1 MRCPICSSERLGS
14 HRYCPKCGHDY
25 ASDGAHGNAA
35 AQFGKPMIG
44 SGAKLIAF
52 SLLAVAVLFPL
63 GTQFAFSGNLG
74 FGHSVSFQF
83 SAVEMLS
90 WSMRVTEMPATK
102 IEALA
107 ADMGID
113 LENVIGSCRVYVT
126 LVMVYVAYWIAAVAL
141 NSRFTYRVVRNKADV
156 QMAIAAFVRTGVMFL
171 IPFLY
176 QRVLYR
182 AAPYMIVFLINAGD
196 APWNDP
202 MFLPIPSENVYQGGA
217 CASLGLILTIA
228 LGAFF
233 LSKKPYKP

>member
-1 MRCPICSSERLGS
+1 MHCPICSSERLRN

-25 ASDGAHGNAA
+25 ALDGVYGNAA
-35 AQFGKPMIG
+35 ALLGKPMIG
-44 SGAKLIAF
+44 SGAKIIAF
-52 SLLAVAVLFPL
+52 GLLAAAVLFPL
-63 GTQFAFSGNLG
+63 GAQFDFSGNLG
-74 FGHSVSFQF
+74 SGHSVSFQF

-90 WSMRVTEMPATK
+90 WAMRVTEMPASK

-113 LENVIGSCRVYVT
+113 LENVIGSCRAYVT
-126 LVMVYVAYWIAAVAL
+126 LVMVYVAYWIVAAAL

-182 AAPYMIVFLINAGD
+182 TAPYMIVFLINAGD

-202 MFLPIPSENVYQGGA
+202 MFFPIPSESVYQGGA
-217 CASLGLILTIA
+217 CASLGLILTVA

-233 LSKKPYKP
+233 LSKKPYKS